1 MTREYQI
8 VHKLVDQLK
17 QLVHLPENATPTKE
31 RIINAFVAAV
41 ITRSHI
47 ILHGPPGCAKSTIVK
62 LVAKAFGIE
71 GGLWR
76 VNGTLGTKE
85 EDLVGGLDLVALT
98 CHQRAVFYAPFVDAP
113 IRLLDEANR
122 INEFATSPLL
132 PLLGEGEARIGGTDY
147 KKVPKRF
154 TAFTINPPEPG
165 QGNFDLT
172 KPLRDRMDLEMHF
185 PDIGFEEMEL
195 VLENNEKSRDDLVQ
209 AMPVLGSPD
218 DLYAIQKI
226 VEAIPVAPEALTAIG
241 LYFEATRSCKKDAK
255 AELRNFPA
263 CCAECE
269 MAESS
274 FPCSKV
280 TPLSP
285 RAGIS
290 AKNLAKGM
298 AFLRRAPEAGKSDVD
313 DIFPFVLSHR
323 VSFPNQAIDNLRTH
337 VFSFFVTLQAE
348 VNYAFQLLTAPEN
361 LQEEELKQARSRA
374 AEKNGNPLVKKVL
387 MLQRTK
393 TRLTDAGEQLKKQL
407 AGMKAPELKKII
419 TKSGLTM
426 AERQLVERMI
436 LARKL
441 VHLQVGEDA
450 LKYQPFRD
458 LFTSPEGQPYFEAAA
473 WDDVVWDGK
482 IGQGSLLGGL
492 DMQYRESILSV
503 QFDDADQAEA
513 FTERLR
519 QAKGDFTLLCPY
531 EQAGLRAD
539 LEKAGILA
547 TPHQPNTTTPE
558 EMP

>member
-1 MTREYQI
+1 MTREFTI
-8 VHKLVDQLK
+8 VRQLVDHLK
-17 QLVHLPENATPTKE
+17 ELVNLPENTTPCRD
-31 RIINAFVAAV
+31 RIIDVFVASV
-41 ITRSHI
+41 ITKSHI

-62 LVAKAFGIE
+62 LVAKAFGVD

-85 EDLVGGLDLVALT
+85 EDLVGGLDLVALAN
-98 CHQRAVFYAPFVDAP
+98 HKREVFYAQFVDSP

-132 PLLGEGEARIGGTDY
+132 PLLGEGEARVGGTDY
-147 KKVPKRF
+147 KKVPRRF

-195 VLENNEKSRDDLVQ
+195 VLANNEKSKDDLVT
-209 AMPVLGSPD
+209 AMPVLGTPE
-218 DLYAIQKI
+218 DLFAIQQL
-226 VEAIPVAPEALTAIG
+226 VEQIPVAPEATTAIS
-241 LYFEATRSCKKDAK
+241 LYFEATRMCKKYAK
-255 AELRNFPA
+255 EEMRNFPA
-263 CCAECE
+263 CCADCE

-298 AFLRRAPEAGKSDVD
+298 AFLRKSPEAQKSDVD
-313 DIFPFVLSHR
+313 EVFPFVLSHR
-323 VSFPNQAIDNLRTH
+323 VSFPNQTIDNLRTH
-337 VFSFFVTLQAE
+337 VFSFFATLQSE
-348 VNYAFQLLTAPEN
+348 VNYAFKLLTAPEH
-361 LQEEELKQARSRA
+361 LQEEELKSAQARS

-387 MLQRTK
+387 LMQRTK
-393 TRLTDAGEQLKKQL
+393 TKLGNAGEQLKKKL
-407 AGMKAPELKKII
+407 LNMTAAEMKKAV
-419 TKSGLTM
+419 TKSGLSM

-441 VHLQVGEDA
+441 VHVSVDEPVMKEKA
-450 LKYQPFRD
+450 FRD
-458 LFTSPEGQPYFEAAA
+458 LFTSPEGEPFFDAAA
-473 WDDVVWDGK
+473 WDDVTWDGK

-492 DMQYRESILSV
+492 DMQYQDKVLTV
-503 QFDDADQAEA
+503 QFDDADQADA
-513 FTERLR
+513 FNERLQKAR
-519 QAKGDFTLLCPY
+519 DNFAVLCPY
-531 EQAGLRAD
+531 TQTGMLPD
-539 LEKAGILA
+539 LIKAGILA
-547 TPHQPNTTTPE
+547 PGTTPPTE
-558 EMP
+558 EEQP

>member
-1 MTREYQI
+1 
-8 VHKLVDQLK
+8 
-17 QLVHLPENATPTKE
+17 
-31 RIINAFVAAV
+31 
-41 ITRSHI
+41 
-47 ILHGPPGCAKSTIVK
+47 
-62 LVAKAFGIE
+62 
-71 GGLWR
+71 
-76 VNGTLGTKE
+76 
-85 EDLVGGLDLVALT
+85 
-98 CHQRAVFYAPFVDAP
+98 
-113 IRLLDEANR
+113 
-122 INEFATSPLL
+122 
-132 PLLGEGEARIGGTDY
+132 
-147 KKVPKRF
+147 
-154 TAFTINPPEPG
+154 
-165 QGNFDLT
+165 
-172 KPLRDRMDLEMHF
+172 MDLQMHF
-185 PDIGFEEMEL
+185 PDIGFEELER
-195 VLENNEKSRDDLVQ
+195 VLENNETSRDDLVQ
-209 AMPVLGSPD
+209 AMPVLGTPA
-218 DLYAIQKI
+218 DLFAIQHM

-313 DIFPFVLSHR
+313 EIFPFVLSHR
-323 VSFPNQAIDNLRTH
+323 VSFPNQAIDTLRTH
-337 VFSFFVTLQAE
+337 VFSFFATLQAE
-348 VNYAFQLLTAPEN
+348 VNYAFQLLTAPEH
-361 LQEEELKQARSRA
+361 LQEEELKQARARA

-387 MLQRTK
+387 MLQRTRA
-393 TRLTDAGEQLKKQL
+393 RLNDAGEQLKKQL
-407 AGMKAPELKKII
+407 AGMNAPELKKTV

-441 VHLQVGEDA
+441 VHLQVAEDT

-473 WDDVVWDGK
+473 WDDVAWDGK

-492 DMQYRESILSV
+492 DMQFRESTLSV
-503 QFDDADQAEA
+503 QFDDAEQADA
-513 FTERLR
+513 FLERLR
-519 QAKGDFTLLCPY
+519 RAKGDFTLLCPY
-531 EQAGLRAD
+531 EQAGLRPD

-547 TPHQPNTTTPE
+547 ATIPATTTMQE
-558 EMP
+558 ETP